1 MTPTD
6 AELDAL
12 LEDLCWLQSD
22 WDGADGDVV
31 YAVACQAEIVI
42 RALRAELD
50 ACNPARY
57 RERKRREADA

>member
-12 LEDLCWLQSD
+12 LEDLRYLQTD
-22 WDGADGDVV
+22 WDGDGKDV

-42 RALRAELD
+42 RTLRAELD
-50 ACNPARY
+50 ACNPAAY
-57 RERKRREADA
+57 RDRKRREADA

>member
-6 AELDAL
+6 AELDE
-12 LEDLCWLQSD
+12 LETFINAYVEANDDIHPELASRSL
-22 WDGADGDVV
+22 A
-31 YAVACQAEIVI
+31 AI

-57 RERKRREADA
+57 RDRKRREADA